1 MFRKINKTAPAAI
14 NRNKG
19 KTMFEDQFKK
29 YEDLVERTK
38 QAYEFWYNCLYSS
51 VKEFFNT
58 KTK

>member
-1 MFRKINKTAPAAI
+1 
-14 NRNKG
+14 
-19 KTMFEDQFKK
+19 MFEDQFKK